1 MGFPPLYFKVRPLR
15 NSRKSLLVPFL
26 RVAKRQSWLIF
37 LQAKDV
43 FAPLAAIASQRGHAS
58 LTIALEDSLFQIEG
72 HGVEEKFQFDFGRP
86 EISRAAESV
95 AAFEC
100 AKNALHL

>member
-1 MGFPPLYFKVRPLR
+1 MFILRLLR
-15 NSRKSLLVPFL
+15 NSLKSQLVPFL
-26 RVAKRQSWLIF
+26 SVARRQSWLIF
-37 LQAKDV
+37 LPIQDGCAQ
-43 FAPLAAIASQRGHAS
+43 LAAFASQRGHDF
-58 LTIALEDSLFQIEG
+58 LTTALEDCLFQIEG

-100 AKNALHL
+100 AENALHL